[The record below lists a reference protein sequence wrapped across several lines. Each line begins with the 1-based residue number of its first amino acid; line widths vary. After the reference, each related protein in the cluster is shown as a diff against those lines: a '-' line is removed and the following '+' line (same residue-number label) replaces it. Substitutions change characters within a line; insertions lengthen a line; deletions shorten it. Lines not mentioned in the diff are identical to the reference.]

1 MSRAP
6 SASRAEGS
14 RPATD
19 VAQLSGPTLAAD
31 ASVDLVSL
39 AHHYGRVRARTE
51 ALADPLAV
59 EDYVVQSMP
68 DVSPTKWHLAHVTWF
83 FETFVLM
90 PHLDAYEP
98 VNPAYQYLFNSYYLG
113 AGERHCRD
121 QRGYISRPTVAEVY
135 EYRRHV
141 DGAMERLLVGGAA
154 TDPEEV
160 ARVVEIGL
168 HHEQQ
173 HQELLL
179 TDIKHVLSVNPL
191 RPAYH
196 PGLEQ
201 AGASAHAGGAGQAMT
216 SIPGGVQAGTPVLQ
230 GVRAG
235 ASASH
240 NGPARPAA
248 LPPEWVR
255 FPEGLFE
262 IGAEGDAFTFD
273 NERPRH
279 RHFVEAFDLASRPV
293 TNGEYMAFITDG
305 GYQRGEL
312 WLSEGWATAQARGWT
327 EPFYWEMKDGVWWT
341 YTLSGA
347 VPVAADETAC
357 HLTYFEADAYAR
369 WAGARL
375 PSEQEWEVAAQALEL
390 RGNMADSGRFH
401 PEVAGSRPGHT
412 PRGVVHSSPARSGG
426 SEIAPS
432 GLDSLVPGDGGLAPG
447 ADNPFPDPDLPSSG
461 PLLYQ
466 MFGDVWEWTRS
477 QYSPYPGYQTL
488 PGTLGEYNGKFM
500 SNQFVL
506 RGGSCV
512 TPDDHVRS
520 TYRNFFPADAA
531 WQFSGVRL
539 ARDAK

>member
-1 MSRAP
+1 MSEAAAAAAP
-6 SASRAEGS
+6 E
-14 RPATD
+14 T
-19 VAQLSGPTLAAD
+19 AD
-31 ASVDLVSL
+31 HRRDRDTGLDSL
-39 AHHYGRVRARTE
+39 AVRYSRVRRTTE
-51 ALADPLAV
+51 SLAEPLAV

-83 FETFVLM
+83 FETFVLT
-90 PHLDAYEP
+90 PHRAGYEP

-141 DGAMERLLVGGAA
+141 DREMAALLTEAA
-154 TDPEEV
+154 QDREEV

-191 RPAYH
+191 RPAYREDAEKDAS
-196 PGLEQ
+196 GD
-201 AGASAHAGGAGQAMT
+201 GAADLRWLS
-216 SIPGGVQAGTPVLQ
+216 
-230 GVRAG
+230 
-235 ASASH
+235 
-240 NGPARPAA
+240 
-248 LPPEWVR
+248 
-255 FPEGLFE
+255 FPEGLVE
-262 IGAEGDAFTFD
+262 IGAGGGGFAFD

-279 RHFVEAFDLASRPV
+279 RHFVEAFELAHRPV
-293 TNGEYMAFITDG
+293 TNGELMAFMADG
-305 GYQRGEL
+305 GYERGEL
-312 WLSEGWATAQARGWT
+312 WLSEGWATRQERGWT
-327 EPFYWEMKDGVWWT
+327 EPFYWEQKDGEWWT
-341 YTLSGA
+341 YTLAGA
-347 VPVAADETAC
+347 APVDPHETAC

-375 PSEQEWEVAAQALEL
+375 PTEQEWEVAAQGRPVE
-390 RGNMADSGRFH
+390 GNLAGRGRFH
-401 PEVAGSRPGHT
+401 PEVAGSGPG
-412 PRGVVHSSPARSGG
+412 VQQ
-426 SEIAPS
+426 
-432 GLDSLVPGDGGLAPG
+432 L
-447 ADNPFPDPDLPSSG
+447 
-461 PLLYQ
+461 
-466 MFGDVWEWTRS
+466 FGDVWEWTRS
-477 QYSPYPGYQTL
+477 QYSPYPGYQAL

-512 TPDDHVRS
+512 TPGDHVRS

-539 ARDAK
+539 ARDPS

>member
-1 MSRAP
+1 MNPVAARQQREKSQPEKTPEARESGRPPVGAEVPAALVDRRARY
-6 SASRAEGS
+6 ARIRGITE
-14 RPATD
+14 
-19 VAQLSGPTLAAD
+19 
-31 ASVDLVSL
+31 SL
-39 AHHYGRVRARTE
+39 AE
-51 ALADPLAV
+51 PLAV

-90 PHLDAYEP
+90 PHLPGYEP

-135 EYRRHV
+135 AYRRDV
-141 DGAMERLLVGGAA
+141 DEAMDRLLRDGG
-154 TDPEEV
+154 TDPVEV

-191 RPAYH
+191 RPAYRAAPH
-196 PGLEQ
+196 PGTPLDSTHLQPSSAE
-201 AGASAHAGGAGQAMT
+201 AASLA
-216 SIPGGVQAGTPVLQ
+216 
-230 GVRAG
+230 
-235 ASASH
+235 
-240 NGPARPAA
+240 
-248 LPPEWVR
+248 WVH
-255 FPEGLFE
+255 FPEGLVE
-262 IGAEGDAFTFD
+262 IGADGDAFTFD

-293 TNGEYMAFITDG
+293 TNGEFLAFMEDG
-305 GYQRGEL
+305 GYERGEL

-327 EPFYWEMKDGVWWT
+327 EPFYWEKKDGEWWT
-341 YTLSGA
+341 YTLEGA
-347 VPVAADETAC
+347 RPLQRDETAC

-369 WAGARL
+369 WADARL
-375 PSEQEWEVAAQALEL
+375 PSEQEWEVAAQGVTVA
-390 RGNMADSGRFH
+390 GNMAGRGRFH
-401 PEVAGSRPGHT
+401 PEVAK
-412 PRGVVHSSPARSGG
+412 SPQQNGQ
-426 SEIAPS
+426 APA
-432 GLDSLVPGDGGLAPG
+432 LQ
-447 ADNPFPDPDLPSSG
+447 
-461 PLLYQ
+461 Q

-477 QYSPYPGYQTL
+477 QYSPYPGYQAL

-512 TPDDHVRS
+512 TPDDHIRP

-531 WQFSGVRL
+531 WQFSGFRL
-539 ARDAK
+539 ARDAG

>member
-1 MSRAP
+1 MSRAHAALP
-6 SASRAEGS
+6 AE
-14 RPATD
+14 A
-19 VAQLSGPTLAAD
+19 PTAELARLAD
-31 ASVDLVSL
+31 RYA
-39 AHHYGRVRARTE
+39 RIRRRTE

-135 EYRRHV
+135 QYRRHV

-196 PGLEQ
+196 TPVPRGVQAETPVPPGVP
-201 AGASAHAGGAGQAMT
+201 AGASAPRT
-216 SIPGGVQAGTPVLQ
+216 
-230 GVRAG
+230 
-235 ASASH
+235 
-240 NGPARPAA
+240 GPSRPQA
-248 LPPEWVR
+248 LPLEWVP
-255 FPEGLFE
+255 FPEGLVE

-279 RHFVEAFDLASRPV
+279 RHFVDAFDLASRPV
-293 TNGEYMAFITDG
+293 TNGEYMAFIADG

-341 YTLSGA
+341 YTLGGA
-347 VPVAADETAC
+347 TPVAADETAC

-375 PSEQEWEVAAQALEL
+375 PSEQEWEIAAQGLEL
-390 RGNMADSGRFH
+390 AGNMADSGRFH
-401 PEVAGSRPGHT
+401 PEVAGSRPAQT
-412 PRGVVHSSPARSGG
+412 PTGVEHSSLARSGALD
-426 SEIAPS
+426 IA
-432 GLDSLVPGDGGLAPG
+432 
-447 ADNPFPDPDLPSSG
+447 SSG

-512 TPDDHVRS
+512 TPDDHIRS

-531 WQFSGVRL
+531 WQFSGLRL